1 MIDREDLTCWIHH
14 SMAITGGYLGV
25 YALLCRDDFFGN
37 ALTSNMIYIVTS
49 LFGQN
54 LMDVLIRIAAV
65 LLYVAGCAS
74 TIVLSKK
81 YHKKLYP
88 YSLAVTGLAIIILGF
103 LPEHMNAVVGLYP
116 IFFAMAFQWNS
127 FPGAYGYNASCIFST
142 NNCRQIANAL
152 TEYSITHEKKQLK
165 KAWFFFGTVLCFHL
179 GVAFS
184 WLTHYFIGIRSVW
197 LCAVPLAVSAVLIY
211 WEAQLDKQPEPSVCK
226 KIPAAVCV
234 QVAEKH

>member
-54 LMDVLIRIAAV
+54 LMDVLIRIAGV

-103 LPEHMNAVVGLYP
+103 LPEHMNDTPCILSDRHRRIVVEDTRNRGWGKAGL
-116 IFFAMAFQWNS
+116 
-127 FPGAYGYNASCIFST
+127 
-142 NNCRQIANAL
+142 
-152 TEYSITHEKKQLK
+152 
-165 KAWFFFGTVLCFHL
+165 L
-179 GVAFS
+179 G
-184 WLTHYFIGIRSVW
+184 
-197 LCAVPLAVSAVLIY
+197 
-211 WEAQLDKQPEPSVCK
+211 
-226 KIPAAVCV
+226 
-234 QVAEKH
+234 

>member
-1 MIDREDLTCWIHH
+1 
-14 SMAITGGYLGV
+14 
-25 YALLCRDDFFGN
+25 
-37 ALTSNMIYIVTS
+37 
-49 LFGQN
+49 
-54 LMDVLIRIAAV
+54 MDVLIRIAAV

-152 TEYSITHEKKQLK
+152 TEYSITHEKKLLK
-165 KAWFFFGTVLCFHL
+165 KAWFFSGTVLCFHL

-197 LCAVPLAVSAVLIY
+197 LCVIPLAVSAVLIY

-226 KIPAAVCV
+226 KIPAAMCV
-234 QVAEKH
+234 QVAKNIDRLSPPLRSPYESRALSTGMSHPGTTVPAFLTCFLL

>member
-88 YSLAVTGLAIIILGF
+88 
-103 LPEHMNAVVGLYP
+103 
-116 IFFAMAFQWNS
+116 
-127 FPGAYGYNASCIFST
+127 
-142 NNCRQIANAL
+142 
-152 TEYSITHEKKQLK
+152 
-165 KAWFFFGTVLCFHL
+165 
-179 GVAFS
+179 
-184 WLTHYFIGIRSVW
+184 
-197 LCAVPLAVSAVLIY
+197 
-211 WEAQLDKQPEPSVCK
+211 
-226 KIPAAVCV
+226 
-234 QVAEKH
+234 

>member
-1 MIDREDLTCWIHH
+1 MY
-14 SMAITGGYLGV
+14 S
-25 YALLCRDDFFGN
+25 F
-37 ALTSNMIYIVTS
+37 
-49 LFGQN
+49 
-54 LMDVLIRIAAV
+54 
-65 LLYVAGCAS
+65 AS
-74 TIVLSKK
+74 PPSIVLSKK

-165 KAWFFFGTVLCFHL
+165 KAWFFSGTVLCFHL

-211 WEAQLDKQPEPSVCK
+211 WEAHLDKQPEPSVCK
-226 KIPAAVCV
+226 KIPAAMCV
-234 QVAEKH
+234 QAAEKH

>member
-1 MIDREDLTCWIHH
+1 M
-14 SMAITGGYLGV
+14 
-25 YALLCRDDFFGN
+25 
-37 ALTSNMIYIVTS
+37 
-49 LFGQN
+49 
-54 LMDVLIRIAAV
+54 
-65 LLYVAGCAS
+65 
-74 TIVLSKK
+74 
-81 YHKKLYP
+81 
-88 YSLAVTGLAIIILGF
+88 TGLAIIILGF

-152 TEYSITHEKKQLK
+152 TEYSITHEKKLLK

-197 LCAVPLAVSAVLIY
+197 LCVIPLAVSAVLIY

-226 KIPAAVCV
+226 KIPAAVCI

>member
-1 MIDREDLTCWIHH
+1 MIEREDLTCWIHH

-25 YALLCRDDFFGN
+25 YALLCREDFFGN

-54 LMDVLIRIAAV
+54 LFDVLIRVVGV
-65 LLYVAGCAS
+65 LLYVAGSAS
-74 TIVLSKK
+74 TIILSKK
-81 YHKKLYP
+81 YHQKLYP
-88 YSLAVTGLAIIILGF
+88 YSLVITAVAVIILGF
-103 LPEHMNAVVGLYP
+103 LPEHMNAIIGLYP

-152 TEYSITHEKKQLK
+152 TEYSITHEKKLLK
-165 KAWFFFGTVLCFHL
+165 KAWFFGGTVLCFHF

-184 WLTHYFIGIRSVW
+184 WLTHSFLGIRSVW
-197 LCAVPLAVSAVLIY
+197 LCAIPLAISTVLIY
-211 WEAQLDKQPEPSVCK
+211 WEAQLEKESSLSSRK
-226 KIPAAVCV
+226 KMPAAVCV
-234 QVAEKH
+234 QAAEKN

>member
-103 LPEHMNAVVGLYP
+103 LPERMNAVVGLYP

-152 TEYSITHEKKQLK
+152 TEYSITHEKKLLK
-165 KAWFFFGTVLCFHL
+165 KACFFFRHGSLFPSGRCVFLADSLFYRH
-179 GVAFS
+179 S
-184 WLTHYFIGIRSVW
+184 QR
-197 LCAVPLAVSAVLIY
+197 LAV
-211 WEAQLDKQPEPSVCK
+211 CH
-226 KIPAAVCV
+226 PACCLRGSDLLGGTAG
-234 QVAEKH
+234 

>member
-1 MIDREDLTCWIHH
+1 MIEREDLTCWIHH

-25 YALLCRDDFFGN
+25 YALLCRNDFFGN

-54 LMDVLIRIAAV
+54 FFDVLIRVVGV
-65 LLYVAGCAS
+65 LLYVAGSAS
-74 TIVLSKK
+74 TIILSKK

-88 YSLAVTGLAIIILGF
+88 YSLAVTTLAVIILGF
-103 LPEHMNAVVGLYP
+103 LPEHMNAIVGLYP
-116 IFFAMAFQWNS
+116 IFFAMSFLWNS

-152 TEYSITHEKKQLK
+152 TEYSITHEKKLLK
-165 KAWFFFGTVLCFHL
+165 KAWFFGGTVLCFHL

-184 WLTHYFIGIRSVW
+184 WLTHSLIGIRSVW
-197 LCAVPLAVSAVLIY
+197 LCAIPLAISTALIY
-211 WEAQLDKQPEPSVCK
+211 WEAQVEKASSLSTRK
-226 KIPAAVCV
+226 KMPAAVCV
-234 QVAEKH
+234 QAAEKN